1 MATAGRKP
9 LGTGHV
15 DQLSGSERA
24 KLRLETILD
33 TLRGELKIAEACRQ
47 LGVCE
52 SRFFAMRNHWL
63 QESLELLEPRLA
75 GRPPKRPV
83 DPRQVKL
90 EQANLQLRQQLVE
103 AEVRR
108 DVDQILVSAPAETNV
123 SESQSTDSKKKMPA
137 AREGAVRRGESRRR
151 PR

>member
-24 KLRLETILD
+24 KLRLETILN
-33 TLRGELKIAEACRQ
+33 TLRGELKISDACQQ

-63 QESLELLEPRLA
+63 QEALELLEPRSV
-75 GRPPKRPV
+75 GRPPKAQV
-83 DPRQVKL
+83 DPGQKEL
-90 EQANLQLRQQLVE
+90 EQTNSQLEQQLLE
-103 AEVRR
+103 AQVRR
-108 DVDQILVSAPAETNV
+108 DVEQILVTAGAQAAESEPPLSA
-123 SESQSTDSKKKMPA
+123 SKKK
-137 AREGAVRRGESRRR
+137 RRGGRRGR
-151 PR
+151 ACRRAR